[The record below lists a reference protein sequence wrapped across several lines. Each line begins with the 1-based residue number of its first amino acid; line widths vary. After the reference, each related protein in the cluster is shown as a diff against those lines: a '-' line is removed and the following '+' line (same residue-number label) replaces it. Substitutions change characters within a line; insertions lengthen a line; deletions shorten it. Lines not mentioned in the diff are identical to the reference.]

1 MTEVI
6 ANITNDRDD
15 YMESFVDEDLYDW
28 KDTGKVLQY
37 IGEDIWMCWNNWFST
52 FGGAIFLYAYAIESK
67 NYLGVVLFVT

>member
-1 MTEVI
+1 MTRMTLHLPPKCLNDEMTEVI

-37 IGEDIWMCWNNWFST
+37 IGEDI
-52 FGGAIFLYAYAIESK
+52 
-67 NYLGVVLFVT
+67 